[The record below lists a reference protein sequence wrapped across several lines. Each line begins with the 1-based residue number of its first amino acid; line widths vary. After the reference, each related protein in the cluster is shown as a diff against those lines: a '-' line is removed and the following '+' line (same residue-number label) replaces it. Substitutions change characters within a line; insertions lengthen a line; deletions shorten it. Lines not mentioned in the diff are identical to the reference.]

1 MRDGVVDIAWQFAR
15 LHTMGELHLDDSDAL
30 TVEKLLRA
38 FPAASLQDIIRAT
51 RVMTAEVNMRS
62 DTLVEDLAEVRSLV
76 AAGAPEDQIEAA
88 EKRLDADISAD
99 IFPTKPDKVR
109 S

>member
-1 MRDGVVDIAWQFAR
+1 
-15 LHTMGELHLDDSDAL
+15 
-30 TVEKLLRA
+30 
-38 FPAASLQDIIRAT
+38 
-51 RVMTAEVNMRS
+51 MTAQVS
-62 DTLVEDLAEVRSLV
+62 VCCDTLVEDLAELRALV

-99 IFPTKPDKVR
+99 IFPTKPGKLR